1 MARRQT
7 FKQADVSRALRGAVN
22 AGLSVAR
29 AEIDAAGRIVLVFS
43 GPEGTESPASHLQ
56 IWKARRGAR

>member
-7 FKQADVSRALRGAVN
+7 FKQADVSRALKGAVN

-29 AEIDAAGRIVLVFS
+29 AEIDAAGRIVLVFTS
-43 GPEGTESPASHLQ
+43 PERVEAPASALED
-56 IWKARRGAR
+56 WKARRGSR